1 LIFDCSLVS
10 TPPQYAYE
18 IDMAISMG
26 TQRAPVTVNTGWLAS
41 WLAFDLPSFLA
52 CIHYA
57 FAWRSPITDH
67 RSSGTVTDW

>member
-1 LIFDCSLVS
+1 
-10 TPPQYAYE
+10 
-18 IDMAISMG
+18 MG